1 MADFM
6 RDRAGEDQLG
16 SDGVSGS
23 DAGVVSAGGLLQKS
37 GNTFCVRRNIDCDA
51 LGAC

>member
-23 DAGVVSAGGLLQKS
+23 DDGVVSEGGVLQKS

-51 LGAC
+51 PGAC